1 VREDADEPERAAV
14 ADRTPHFDSDA
25 STIRQ
30 VLSHDHDPWQVPGS
44 GCPGAALMV
53 RIAPRGRMIA
63 AHVSPEA
70 ALAFGAAVVSGSS
83 DPAPILARIHPVDL
97 PAVRQAF
104 IAAAST
110 LSPLRCQFRYCHPER
125 GQVLLSVH
133 VLPVREPDG
142 STIWSGVAI
151 DSRAEQMRDRE
162 VSTLRSQLDTAM
174 EAADLGAYIIDLKRA
189 AMWGSDIFRRIFGLG
204 SEISDVHSVS
214 IPLACLHEDDRA
226 RVQAEFSLAF
236 EAQTSVAVEFRILR
250 SSDRAMRFLA
260 TRARIERDAEGRAQR
275 VVGVAMDVTRQRLT
289 AEAEARSH
297 KLEALGTLAAG
308 IAHDFN
314 NVLHVIAGRA
324 ALAMTEL
331 PDFSPARQHVNELV
345 QASMRGGDIVARI
358 LSFSRPREK
367 SPDALDLRGE
377 IQGILE
383 FLRPTLPSNVS
394 VQLGPDSHVPAVFAD
409 PTELH
414 QIVVNLV
421 ANAVHAIGRKTGT
434 ITLSLEAVQLEQ
446 PAALA
451 VAELPAG
458 RYVRLTVADDG
469 IGMDAPT
476 LSRVFDPYFTTKPIG
491 EGTGLGLAVVSSL
504 VRSSGGG
511 VHVHSEAGKGT
522 AFQVY
527 LCQADR
533 RARMGDRASR
543 SSLPRGSGQRVLFVD
558 DEPTLAVLGRDI
570 LQFLGYAPDAYSDP
584 EQAAAAFLA
593 APAAYAAVL
602 TDLTMAKL
610 DGFALAALVR
620 SRAPSVPVLVMS
632 GLAQFEV
639 HAQAEALGV
648 AHVLAK
654 PLSLY
659 DLARILRS
667 VVPET

>member
-1 VREDADEPERAAV
+1 
-14 ADRTPHFDSDA
+14 
-25 STIRQ
+25 
-30 VLSHDHDPWQVPGS
+30 
-44 GCPGAALMV
+44 MV
-53 RIAPRGRMIA
+53 RIAPSGRLLA

-70 ALAFGAAVVSGSS
+70 AVAFGAAVVSGAP
-83 DPAPILARIHPVDL
+83 DPGPILDRIHPADL
-97 PAVRQAF
+97 SEVRRAF
-104 IAAAST
+104 TLAAST
-110 LSPLRCQFRYCHPER
+110 LSPLRCQFRYRHPER
-125 GQVLLSVH
+125 GELSLSVH
-133 VLPVREPDG
+133 VLPTREADG
-142 STIWSGVAI
+142 STIWSGVAV
-151 DSRAEQMRDRE
+151 DTRAEQLRDRE

-174 EAADLGAYIIDLKRA
+174 EAADLGAFIIDLGHA
-189 AMWGSDIFRRIFGLG
+189 AMWGSEIFRRIYGFGP
-204 SEISDVHSVS
+204 EVSDVHSVS
-214 IPLACLHEDDRA
+214 VPLACLHEDDRA
-226 RVQAEFSLAF
+226 RVQTEFRRAF
-236 EAQTSVAVEFRILR
+236 EAQTNVAVEYRILR

-260 TRARIERDAEGRAQR
+260 TRARVERDATGRAQR
-275 VVGVAMDVTRQRLT
+275 VVGVTMDVTRQRLA

-297 KLEALGTLAAG
+297 KLEALGTLASG

-324 ALAMTEL
+324 ALTMAEL

-367 SPDALDLRGE
+367 SPDALDLRAE
-377 IQGILE
+377 IVGVLE
-383 FLRPTLPSNVS
+383 FLRPTLPANVTI
-394 VQLGPDSHVPAVFAD
+394 QLGADGSLPAVSAD

-421 ANAVHAIGRKTGT
+421 TNAVHAIGRKTGV
-434 ITLSLEAVQLEQ
+434 ITLSLAAMQLEQ

-469 IGMDAPT
+469 VGMDGPT

-511 VHVHSEAGKGT
+511 VHVQSEAGKGT
-522 AFQVY
+522 AFHVY
-527 LCQADR
+527 LCQAER
-533 RARMGDRASR
+533 RARMGERTSR
-543 SSLPRGSGQRVLFVD
+543 NSLPRGSGQRVLFVD
-558 DEPTLAVLGRDI
+558 DEPTLAMLGRDI

-593 APAAYAAVL
+593 APQAYAAVL
-602 TDLTMAKL
+602 TDLTMARL

-620 SRAPSVPVLVMS
+620 ARAPAVPVLVMS
-632 GLAQFEV
+632 GFSQMEV
-639 HAQAEALGV
+639 QAQAEALGV

-667 VVPET
+667 VVVET